1 MKFSMQKRIATLAFA
16 IILIFSAKLYAA
28 SLTGASNVNVGDTF
42 TLTYNFGQ
50 SVGAYD
56 NISVSYDSNVFEY
69 VSGDPL
75 NESVWYDS
83 SAEQYGISTKSYTFR
98 AKNSGSARVAV
109 VANGVVSADSSMT
122 RTETVTAEKLVNVQ
136 AVVAPQEKPT
146 TTQNTQGNVN
156 PTSSTASGNNYLS
169 YLQISEEGLSP
180 FFARNVVD
188 YAITVGENVSSI
200 EVLALPDDPNA
211 RVEIS
216 GNTNIVEGDNYI
228 NIKVTAENGY
238 YRNYTITVTKVKDTT
253 KANAFLE
260 NLIIEGYEFTKP
272 FQAESLSYDLGEIPF
287 GIESFN
293 IAAIAKDPNA
303 KVEIVGADK
312 LVESG
317 EGLITVKVTAQDGTT
332 TREYK
337 VKYTVKAA
345 GAEELQEKQ
354 MQDYLKDIQGAQGK
368 KAVFVSYLKYIWAA
382 IKKNYLLVLM
392 YALLLVN
399 FIVIIVLSRKLKKA
413 KDYTYE
419 SQNEDKTILKV
430 EAQDKEE
437 TSQIEESVRQHVKIE
452 PPKVELLKEDDQVS
466 QETTTVDLPKL
477 GRAGSRA
484 EDIVEESEVK
494 PEIKAANPGKIQLV
508 DLDKNEGPKDELTF
522 NIFDNLNEED
532 IKRLLDDQ
540 IDKE

>member
-1 MKFSMQKRIATLAFA
+1 MKFSIQKRIATLAFA
-16 IILIFSAKLYAA
+16 IVLVFSAKLYAA

-75 NESVWYDS
+75 NESIWYDS
-83 SAEQYGISTKSYTFR
+83 SAEQYGITTKSYTFR
-98 AKNSGSARVAV
+98 AKNSGSA
-109 VANGVVSADSSMT
+109 

-136 AVVAPQEKPT
+136 AVMEPQEKPT
-146 TTQNTQGNVN
+146 TTQNTQGNIN

-180 FFARNVVD
+180 FFLRIFVD

-216 GNTNIVEGDNYI
+216 GNTNIVDGDNYI

-238 YRNYTITVTKVKDTT
+238 YRNYTITVTKVKDTS

-272 FQAESLSYDLGEIPF
+272 FQSESLSYDLGEIPF
-287 GIESFN
+287 GLESFN

-312 LVESG
+312 LVDSG
-317 EGLITVKVTAQDGTT
+317 EGVITVKVTAQDGTT
-332 TREYK
+332 TKEYK

-382 IKKNYLLVLM
+382 IKKNYLLVIM
-392 YALLLVN
+392 YALVLIN
-399 FIVIIVLSRKLKKA
+399 FIVILVLARKLKKA
-413 KDYTYE
+413 KDFTYE
-419 SQNEDKTILKV
+419 PEQEDKTILKV
-430 EAQDKEE
+430 ESEDTQE
-437 TSQIEESVRQHVKIE
+437 TPQIEEPVHQHVKIE
-452 PPKVELLKEDDQVS
+452 PPKVELLKEDDELS
-466 QETTTVDLPKL
+466 QETTTVELPKL

-484 EDIVEESEVK
+484 ETIKEEKVDVK
-494 PEIKAANPGKIQLV
+494 AETPGKIQLV
-508 DLDKNEGPKDELTF
+508 DLDKNEGPQDELTF
-522 NIFDNLNEED
+522 NIFENLNEED